1 MAEAT
6 IPDRVHWAVDQLQLR
21 PDDRVLEIG
30 GGPGAAA
37 ALICPRLD
45 RGWLLGLD
53 RSVTAIERARRR
65 NLAHLDS
72 GRLRLQHGELRDL
85 DLPGGSV
92 DVAFS
97 LNVNLF
103 WTGSASG
110 ELRLLFRAL
119 SPGGRLFILYG
130 PGPPGSDQQR
140 ILTQVRDAVARSPF
154 GSSSAWAESRGAGVI
169 AVRPVPERLP

>member
-6 IPDRVHWAVDQLQLR
+6 IPDRVRWAVDQLRLQ

-37 ALICPRLD
+37 ELICSRLD

-53 RSVTAIERARRR
+53 RSATAIERARRR
-65 NLAHLDS
+65 NQACVDS

-85 DLPGGSV
+85 DLADGSV

-103 WTGSASG
+103 WTGPADV
-110 ELRLLFRAL
+110 ELGLLYRAL
-119 SPGGRLFILYG
+119 APGGRLLILYG
-130 PGPPGSDQQR
+130 PGPPGSDQHR
-140 ILTQVRDAVARSPF
+140 VLTQVGDAVAASPF
-154 GSSSAWAESRGAGVI
+154 GSSSALAESRGAGVI
-169 AVRPVPERLP
+169 ALRPRR